1 MRDWYAKNR
10 ERVLEQQR
18 ERRITS
24 NTTREYDK
32 MRWHTDL
39 EYRRKK
45 TARIKVKTAITRGNL
60 TRQACEV
67 CAAWPAEA
75 HHDDYDRPLDVRWL
89 CATHHREHHVAEN
102 AKRVMAA

>member
-45 TARIKVKTAITRGNL
+45 TARIKVKTAISRGTL
-60 TRQACEV
+60 TRESCEV
-67 CAAWPAEA
+67 CGHWPAEA

-89 CATHHREHHVAEN
+89 CPAHHREHHANETARRAVKA
-102 AKRVMAA
+102 